1 MWDSFLVTAILPPR
15 SESQGGCTAGGEP
28 GSSPKDDAD
37 EVAHGL
43 GGGLK
48 VLAGRAGALRMGL
61 GLLLWING
69 LLGWE
74 RFRECVGEAVGEG
87 EEGRERDG

>member
-1 MWDSFLVTAILPPR
+1 MWESFLVTDILPPR
-15 SESQGGCTAGGEP
+15 SESQGGCIAGEQP
-28 GSSPKDDAD
+28 DSSPRDDAD
-37 EVAHGL
+37 EMAHGL

-48 VLAGRAGALRMGL
+48 VLAGRAGALRTGL
-61 GLLLWING
+61 GLLLRTKG

-74 RFRECVGEAVGEG
+74 RLRECVGEAVGDG